1 MRARDLKS
9 SEFEVVRPDA
19 TLDEV
24 TRKLEASG
32 SDWLPV
38 CQDRRLVGMIR
49 AADISPRVLGMERGW
64 QTRARHAL
72 APDVIYCFEDT
83 DVAEAAALMRE
94 RRVGCLPVLNA
105 RRELVGILALKDIPA
120 EEASPGA
127 TPTLLGP
134 EHGC

>member
-1 MRARDLKS
+1 MRARDLQSK
-9 SEFEVVRPDA
+9 EFEVVRPDA

-24 TRKLEASG
+24 MRKLEASG
-32 SDWLPV
+32 WEWLPV
-38 CQDRRLVGMIR
+38 CQDRRLVGMIH
-49 AADISPRVLGMERGW
+49 AADVSPRARAGEQTW
-64 QTRARHAL
+64 QMRARHAL

-94 RRVGCLPVLNA
+94 RRVGCLPVLNG

-127 TPTLLGP
+127 TSTLLDP
-134 EHGC
+134 ERAS